1 MNSTAVDFGNR
12 VRSQREYL
20 QFSQS
25 AFAHKIG
32 KTQAYVSLV
41 ENGKYYPDSDMRE
54 KMSEVLNVSVKYLL
68 GEESQV
74 SITKPTEVTVYSP
87 FDPDEDHRIYGNI
100 PGFFNHRIYG
110 NIPGFKFD
118 DAPDTKTQELID
130 HSLISESPKK
140 DENHHVLG
148 YLPFVGA
155 EGAPESSKKDDVP
168 DDPDCKKVLDLVQ
181 KNLDHLFKVTGDQF
195 FVSPKTSLYSISEI
209 CKHYKISVSY
219 LFEDHEKEWLKEE
232 IENKYK
238 EIEQM
243 ESKLSTLEKN
253 D

>member
-1 MNSTAVDFGNR
+1 MIFGNR

-20 QFSQS
+20 QFSQRE
-25 AFAHKIG
+25 FAHKIG

-41 ENGKYYPDSDMRE
+41 ETGNYYPNSDIRE

-74 SITKPTEVTVYSP
+74 PIAKPT
-87 FDPDEDHRIYGNI
+87 
-100 PGFFNHRIYG
+100 
-110 NIPGFKFD
+110 D
-118 DAPDTKTQELID
+118 DL
-130 HSLISESPKK
+130 
-140 DENHHVLG
+140 DENHHALG
-148 YLPFVGA
+148 YLSFAGA
-155 EGAPESSKKDDVP
+155 EDMPQCDSDAVALKAAQLRLKAKQSEDEIPDIEKFNNPVLKRKLLQDFAEESPKNDEIP
-168 DDPDCKKVLDLVQ
+168 DDPDCKKVLELVQ
-181 KNLDHLFKVTGDQF
+181 KNLDHLFKITGDQF
-195 FVSPKTSLYSISEI
+195 FISPKTSLYSLSEI
-209 CKHYKISVSY
+209 AKHYKISPSY

-243 ESKLSTLEKN
+243 EAKLATLEKN

>member
-20 QFSQS
+20 QFSQK

-32 KTQAYVSLV
+32 KTQSYVSLV
-41 ENGKYYPDSDMRE
+41 ENGKYYPDSDVRE

-74 SITKPTEVTVYSP
+74 SITKPT
-87 FDPDEDHRIYGNI
+87 
-100 PGFFNHRIYG
+100 
-110 NIPGFKFD
+110 D
-118 DAPDTKTQELID
+118 DL
-130 HSLISESPKK
+130 

-168 DDPDCKKVLDLVQ
+168 DDPDCNKLLDLVQ

-209 CKHYKISVSY
+209 AKHYKISVSY

-238 EIEQM
+238 EIENKYKEIEQM
-243 ESKLSTLEKN
+243 EEKLATIEKN

>member
-20 QFSQS
+20 QFSQE
-25 AFAHKIG
+25 AFAHKIR
-32 KTQAYVSLV
+32 KTQSYVSLV
-41 ENGKYYPDSDMRE
+41 ENGKCYPDSDVRE
-54 KMSEVLNVSVKYLL
+54 KISEVLNVSVKYLL

-74 SITKPTEVTVYSP
+74 PITKPT
-87 FDPDEDHRIYGNI
+87 
-100 PGFFNHRIYG
+100 
-110 NIPGFKFD
+110 D
-118 DAPDTKTQELID
+118 DL
-130 HSLISESPKK
+130 

-155 EGAPESSKKDDVP
+155 EGTPQCDSDAVALKAAQLRLKAKQSEDEIPDIEKFNNPVLKRKLLQDFAEESPKKDDIP
-168 DDPDCKKVLDLVQ
+168 DDPDCKKVLELVQ

-195 FVSPKTSLYSISEI
+195 FVSPKTSLYSLSEI
-209 CKHYKISVSY
+209 AKHYKISPSY

-232 IENKYK
+232 IE
-238 EIEQM
+238 QM
-243 ESKLSTLEKN
+243 EAKLATLEKN

>member
-1 MNSTAVDFGNR
+1 MNSIAVDFGNR

-20 QFSQS
+20 QFSQMT
-25 AFAHKIG
+25 FAHKIG

-87 FDPDEDHRIYGNI
+87 FDLDEDHRINGK
-100 PGFFNHRIYG
+100 
-110 NIPGFKFD
+110 IPGFKCD

-130 HSLISESPKK
+130 HSLIPESPKK
-140 DENHHVLG
+140 D
-148 YLPFVGA
+148 
-155 EGAPESSKKDDVP
+155 DIP

-181 KNLDHLFKVTGDQF
+181 KNLDHLFKITGDQF
-195 FVSPKTSLYSISEI
+195 FISPKTSLYSISEI
-209 CKHYKISVSY
+209 CKHYKISPSY

-238 EIEQM
+238 EIEEM

>member
-1 MNSTAVDFGNR
+1 MNSIAVDFGNR

-20 QFSQS
+20 QFSQM

-100 PGFFNHRIYG
+100 PGF
-110 NIPGFKFD
+110 KFD
-118 DAPDTKTQELID
+118 DDPDTKTQELID
-130 HSLISESPKK
+130 HSLIPESPKK
-140 DENHHVLG
+140 D
-148 YLPFVGA
+148 
-155 EGAPESSKKDDVP
+155 DIP
-168 DDPDCKKVLDLVQ
+168 DDPDCKRVLELVQ

-209 CKHYKISVSY
+209 CKHYKISPSY

-238 EIEQM
+238 EIEEM

>member
-41 ENGKYYPDSDMRE
+41 ENGKYYPDSGMRE

-87 FDPDEDHRIYGNI
+87 FDLDEDHRIYGNI
-100 PGFFNHRIYG
+100 PGF
-110 NIPGFKFD
+110 KSD
-118 DAPDTKTQELID
+118 DGPDTKTQELID
-130 HSLISESPKK
+130 HSLIPESPK
-140 DENHHVLG
+140 N
-148 YLPFVGA
+148 
-155 EGAPESSKKDDVP
+155 DDIP
-168 DDPDCKKVLDLVQ
+168 DDPDCKKVLELVQ
-181 KNLDHLFKVTGDQF
+181 KNLDHLFKVTDDQF
-195 FVSPKTSLYSISEI
+195 FVTPKTSLYSISEI
-209 CKHYKISVSY
+209 CKHYKISPSY

>member
-1 MNSTAVDFGNR
+1 MNSIAVDFGNR

-32 KTQAYVSLV
+32 KTQSYVSLV
-41 ENGKYYPDSDMRE
+41 ENGKYYPDSDVRE

-87 FDPDEDHRIYGNI
+87 FEPDED
-100 PGFFNHRIYG
+100 HRIYG

-130 HSLISESPKK
+130 HSLIPESPKK
-140 DENHHVLG
+140 ADI
-148 YLPFVGA
+148 
-155 EGAPESSKKDDVP
+155 P

-209 CKHYKISVSY
+209 CKHYKISPSY

-238 EIEQM
+238 EIEEM

>member
-41 ENGKYYPDSDMRE
+41 ENGKYYPDSGMRE
-54 KMSEVLNVSVKYLL
+54 KISEVLNVSVKYLL

-87 FDPDEDHRIYGNI
+87 FDPDEDHC
-100 PGFFNHRIYG
+100 IYG

-130 HSLISESPKK
+130 HSLIPESPKK
-140 DENHHVLG
+140 D
-148 YLPFVGA
+148 
-155 EGAPESSKKDDVP
+155 DIP
-168 DDPDCKKVLDLVQ
+168 DDPDCKKLLDLVQ

-209 CKHYKISVSY
+209 CKHYKISPSY

-243 ESKLSTLEKN
+243 EAKFATLEKN

>member
-1 MNSTAVDFGNR
+1 MNSIAVDFGNR

-20 QFSQS
+20 QFSQM

-32 KTQAYVSLV
+32 KTQSYVSLV
-41 ENGKYYPDSDMRE
+41 ENGKYYPDSDVRE

-100 PGFFNHRIYG
+100 PGF
-110 NIPGFKFD
+110 KFD
-118 DAPDTKTQELID
+118 DDPDTKTQELID
-130 HSLISESPKK
+130 HSLIPESPKK
-140 DENHHVLG
+140 D
-148 YLPFVGA
+148 
-155 EGAPESSKKDDVP
+155 DIP

-209 CKHYKISVSY
+209 CKHYKISPSY

>member
-1 MNSTAVDFGNR
+1 MNSIAVDFGNR

-20 QFSQS
+20 QFSQM

-32 KTQAYVSLV
+32 KTQSYVSLV
-41 ENGKYYPDSDMRE
+41 ENGKYYPDSDVRE

-87 FDPDEDHRIYGNI
+87 FDPDEDHRIYGK
-100 PGFFNHRIYG
+100 
-110 NIPGFKFD
+110 IPGFKCD
-118 DAPDTKTQELID
+118 DGPDTKTQELID
-130 HSLISESPKK
+130 HSLIPESPKK
-140 DENHHVLG
+140 D
-148 YLPFVGA
+148 
-155 EGAPESSKKDDVP
+155 DIP

-209 CKHYKISVSY
+209 CKHYKISPSY

-238 EIEQM
+238 EIEEM

>member
-12 VRSQREYL
+12 VKSQREYL
-20 QFSQS
+20 QFSQE

-32 KTQAYVSLV
+32 KTQPYVSLV
-41 ENGKYYPDSDMRE
+41 ENGKYYPDSGMRE
-54 KMSEVLNVSVKYLL
+54 KISEVLNVSVKYLL

-74 SITKPTEVTVYSP
+74 PITKPT
-87 FDPDEDHRIYGNI
+87 
-100 PGFFNHRIYG
+100 
-110 NIPGFKFD
+110 D
-118 DAPDTKTQELID
+118 DV
-130 HSLISESPKK
+130 

-155 EGAPESSKKDDVP
+155 EGAPGTPTSELHPVPNTNTTEEDETDQSS
-168 DDPDCKKVLDLVQ
+168 DCKKVLDLVQ

-209 CKHYKISVSY
+209 CKHYKISPSY

-238 EIEQM
+238 EIEEM
-243 ESKLSTLEKN
+243 EAKLASLDENK
-253 D
+253 

>member
-1 MNSTAVDFGNR
+1 MNSIAVDFGNR

-20 QFSQS
+20 QFSQM

-41 ENGKYYPDSDMRE
+41 ENGKYYPDSGMRE
-54 KMSEVLNVSVKYLL
+54 KISEVLNVSVKYLL

-74 SITKPTEVTVYSP
+74 PITKPTEVTVYSP

-100 PGFFNHRIYG
+100 PGF
-110 NIPGFKFD
+110 KFD
-118 DAPDTKTQELID
+118 DGPDTKTQELID
-130 HSLISESPKK
+130 HSLIPESPKK
-140 DENHHVLG
+140 D
-148 YLPFVGA
+148 
-155 EGAPESSKKDDVP
+155 DIP
-168 DDPDCKKVLDLVQ
+168 DDPDCKKVLELVQ

-209 CKHYKISVSY
+209 CKHYKISPSY

-238 EIEQM
+238 EIEEM

>member
-32 KTQAYVSLV
+32 KTQSYVSLV

-54 KMSEVLNVSVKYLL
+54 KISQVLNVSVKYLL

-74 SITKPTEVTVYSP
+74 SIEKTTEV
-87 FDPDEDHRIYGNI
+87 DAI
-100 PGFFNHRIYG
+100 PGVI
-110 NIPGFKFD
+110 
-118 DAPDTKTQELID
+118 
-130 HSLISESPKK
+130 
-140 DENHHVLG
+140 G
-148 YLPFVGA
+148 YLPWIGA
-155 EGAPESSKKDDVP
+155 EGAPVTTTRELHPVPNTKDVEEDEMDQSS
-168 DDPDCKKVLDLVQ
+168 DCKEILELVQ

-209 CKHYKISVSY
+209 CRHYKISVSY

-243 ESKLSTLEKN
+243 EAKLASLDENK
-253 D
+253 

>member
-1 MNSTAVDFGNR
+1 MNSIAVDFGNR

-41 ENGKYYPDSDMRE
+41 ENGKYYPDSDVRE

-100 PGFFNHRIYG
+100 PGF
-110 NIPGFKFD
+110 KSD

-130 HSLISESPKK
+130 HSLIPESPKK
-140 DENHHVLG
+140 D
-148 YLPFVGA
+148 
-155 EGAPESSKKDDVP
+155 DIP
-168 DDPDCKKVLDLVQ
+168 DDPNCKKLLDLVQ

-195 FVSPKTSLYSISEI
+195 FISPKTSLYSISEI
-209 CKHYKISVSY
+209 CKHYKISPSY

-238 EIEQM
+238 EIEEM
-243 ESKLSTLEKN
+243 EARLADFDKN

>member
-20 QFSQS
+20 QFSQI

-32 KTQAYVSLV
+32 KTQSYVSLV

-54 KMSEVLNVSVKYLL
+54 KISQVLNVSVKYLL

-74 SITKPTEVTVYSP
+74 PIAKPTEVTVYSP
-87 FDPDEDHRIYGNI
+87 DDPDD
-100 PGFFNHRIYG
+100 
-110 NIPGFKFD
+110 
-118 DAPDTKTQELID
+118 
-130 HSLISESPKK
+130 
-140 DENHHVLG
+140 NHHVLG
-148 YLPFVGA
+148 YLPWVGA
-155 EGAPESSKKDDVP
+155 EGAPASPKKDDIP
-168 DDPDCKKVLDLVQ
+168 DDPDCNKILDLVQ

-209 CKHYKISVSY
+209 CKHYKISPSY
-219 LFEDHEKEWLKEE
+219 LFEDHEKEWLKEA

-238 EIEQM
+238 EIEEM

>member
-1 MNSTAVDFGNR
+1 MNSIAVDFGNR

-20 QFSQS
+20 QFSQM

-100 PGFFNHRIYG
+100 PGF
-110 NIPGFKFD
+110 KFD
-118 DAPDTKTQELID
+118 DGPDTKTQELID
-130 HSLISESPKK
+130 HSLIPESPKK
-140 DENHHVLG
+140 D
-148 YLPFVGA
+148 
-155 EGAPESSKKDDVP
+155 DIP
-168 DDPDCKKVLDLVQ
+168 DDPDCKKVLELVQ

-209 CKHYKISVSY
+209 CKHYKISPSY

-238 EIEQM
+238 EIEEM

>member
-20 QFSQS
+20 QFSQM

-32 KTQAYVSLV
+32 KTQSYVSLV
-41 ENGKYYPDSDMRE
+41 ENGKYYPDSDVRE
-54 KMSEVLNVSVKYLL
+54 KISEVLNVSVKYLL

-74 SITKPTEVTVYSP
+74 SITKPT
-87 FDPDEDHRIYGNI
+87 DNL
-100 PGFFNHRIYG
+100 N
-110 NIPGFKFD
+110 
-118 DAPDTKTQELID
+118 
-130 HSLISESPKK
+130 
-140 DENHHVLG
+140 ENHHVLG

-155 EGAPESSKKDDVP
+155 EGAPESPKNDDIP
-168 DDPDCKKVLDLVQ
+168 DDPDCKKLLDLVQ

-195 FVSPKTSLYSISEI
+195 FISPKTSLYSISEI
-209 CKHYKISVSY
+209 CKHYKISPSY

-243 ESKLSTLEKN
+243 EEKLATIEKN